1 MTYEEFTQRDM
12 ELQVQINSYRYDNEI
27 KKAEIAMNNREIITL
42 EFQQKQLRNEYA
54 LSEFKRTP
62 TRGLCGNIIPEE

>member
-1 MTYEEFTQRDM
+1 M
-12 ELQVQINSYRYDNEI
+12 QINSYRYDNEI

-54 LSEFKRTP
+54 LSEFERKP